1 MSLFARIKKK
11 LQFVFATKHK
21 WARVMSFVDYA
32 KYKRSGFHYNVIQ
45 TNRTAL
51 VCPVQFIGD
60 AGVESFETSLPDTYW
75 AELSDGI
82 IIGASSV
89 VVSRDGIL
97 LYDML
102 AHRKI
107 YDANMT
113 DYGLCLI
120 GGSPKHIGEYFI
132 YNYLKE
138 ETKELPAA
146 INLACNMSK
155 NYYHFM
161 LQVASRF
168 YLLSMIKLD
177 KSIPIVVDEC
187 VFRIP
192 QMKEVIEAL
201 NVEERPVISIKA
213 NQRFKVS
220 KLYVISEP
228 NVIVPNSFAK
238 GERRTENFAF
248 DSNALNYISS
258 TLSKRIQPC
267 LENFPK
273 RVFLSRRGC
282 SKRRCNEDELE
293 KVFRRFGFQSL
304 KTDNL
309 TIAQQMALFGN
320 AEHVI
325 GGSGAAFTNLM
336 FGKEGFKAT
345 LFFTGHHNVTC
356 FSNLGIVKGI
366 RTYYTYPEKE
376 SREIHTDYYEINPNV
391 IYNHLM
397 NIYGGEYEQ
406 DINE

>member
-21 WARVMSFVDYA
+21 WARVMSFADYA

-45 TNRTAL
+45 TNRTTL
-51 VCPVQFIGD
+51 VCPVQFIGED
-60 AGVESFETSLPDTYW
+60 VVKSFETSLPDTYW
-75 AELSDGI
+75 AELLDGSS
-82 IIGASSV
+82 IGASSV
-89 VVSRDGIL
+89 VVSRDGFL

-102 AHRKI
+102 AHRKF

-132 YNYLKE
+132 YNYLKK
-138 ETKELPAA
+138 ETMELPAA
-146 INLACNMSK
+146 ISLACNMSK

-192 QMKEVIEAL
+192 QMKEVIDAL

-213 NQRFKVS
+213 NQRFKVN
-220 KLYVISEP
+220 KLYIISEP

-238 GERRTENFAF
+238 GERRTANFAF
-248 DSNALNYISS
+248 DSNALDYISV
-258 TLSKRIQPC
+258 TLSKRIHPC
-267 LENFPK
+267 MEHYPK
-273 RVFLSRRGC
+273 RVFLSRKGC
-282 SKRRCNEDELE
+282 TKRRCNEDELE
-293 KVFRRFGFQSL
+293 KVFCQFGFEPL
-304 KTDNL
+304 ETDNL

-336 FGKEGFKAT
+336 FCKEGAKAT
-345 LFFTGHHNVTC
+345 LFFTGRHNVTC
-356 FSNLGIVKGI
+356 FSSLGSAKSLS
-366 RTYYTYPEKE
+366 TYFTYPEKE
-376 SREIHTDYYEINPNV
+376 SGEIHTDYYIINPST
-391 IYNHLM
+391 IYDHLKS
-397 NIYGGEYEQ
+397 IYGV
-406 DINE
+406 

>member
-1 MSLFARIKKK
+1 MSLFSRIKNKV
-11 LQFVFATKHK
+11 QFIFATKHK

-32 KYKRSGFHYNVIQ
+32 KTKRSGFHYYAIQ
-45 TNRTAL
+45 MNRSTT
-51 VCPVQFIGD
+51 VCPVQFIGE
-60 AGVESFETSLPDTYW
+60 AEVKPFETSLPDTYW

-89 VVSRDGIL
+89 VVSKDGIL

-146 INLACNMSK
+146 ISLACNMSK

-177 KSIPIVVDEC
+177 KNIPIVVDEC

-228 NVIVPNSFAK
+228 NVLVPNSFAK

-325 GGSGAAFTNLM
+325 GGSGAAFTNLL
-336 FGKEGFKAT
+336 FCKNGAKAT

-356 FSNLGIVKGI
+356 FSSLGSAIGVS
-366 RTYYTYPEKE
+366 TYFTYPEDE
-376 SREIHTDYYEINPNV
+376 SSKIHTDYYEINPN
-391 IYNHLM
+391 ILYNHL
-397 NIYGGEYEQ
+397 ISFYE
-406 DINE
+406 NERISK